1 MNLTQQEQNYYEL
14 IIDMLDDGVIDDSER
29 NLLDKKKGRYG
40 LSDSRAKEIED
51 FALQEIQ
58 NKNKPK
64 FNTEGEE
71 EYYELL
77 EDMLEDGAIDESGR
91 SLLNKRKSKYGIS
104 DERAK
109 EFEDYI
115 KSVKGINND
124 SSSNNLELELKEINS
139 LMENSEYDKVI
150 QKCKELL
157 KINVDNPELLLN
169 LAYAYYNNDIDDE
182 ALKIGLKGHN
192 LFKSDYRF
200 YSFLVDFYRYK
211 GEKDKAI
218 DICQKCIK
226 EFNGS
231 AASIRLLGFY
241 YYNSSDYAEA
251 IKVFKDV
258 IKVDDQ
264 SPIDWYYLGHSYS
277 YSDDEGNEKY
287 YKAID
292 ALNKALD
299 LDRDN
304 LDILSSIAHNYGM
317 ADEYNK
323 EIQTLNK
330 MFEIDQNNSD
340 ILCNIANIYYNMENY
355 DKALEYAYRGI
366 DIDENNTN
374 LYKSLSDILWKLE
387 RYDEAI
393 DELYKVLKIYRETDY
408 YGIYNLYTLSDRLT
422 DQYRYDEALEI
433 YELALEKE
441 DSEDIATYRVERLG
455 ELYYYNDRYY
465 DAIEAFNKAM
475 DIDDEDDFTYYFML
489 GSSYLNVEEY
499 NNAIDIYERAIND
512 GYEDNPYIWND
523 YGVALGRIGR
533 KEEAKEAYRKALEL
547 DPDYELARNNLQN
560 CNSGSDI
567 VSGIVKGIGK
577 FFK

>member
-182 ALKIGLKGHN
+182 ALRIGLKGHN

-200 YSFLVDFYRYK
+200 YGFLVDFYRYK

-241 YYNSSDYAEA
+241 YYDCSEYTEA

-258 IKVDDQ
+258 IKIDDQ
-264 SPIDWYYLGHSYS
+264 YAMDWYYLGNSYS
-277 YSDDEGNEKY
+277 YSDEEGNEKY
-287 YKAID
+287 YKAIE
-292 ALNKALD
+292 AFKKALD
-299 LDRDN
+299 LDKDS

-323 EIQTLNK
+323 KIQTLNK
-330 MFEIDQNNSD
+330 MLEIDPNNSGV
-340 ILCNIANIYYNMENY
+340 LCDIANTYYYMENY

-366 DIDENNTN
+366 DIDDNNTN
-374 LYKSLSDILWKLE
+374 LYISLSDILWKLE

-408 YGIYNLYTLSDRLT
+408 YGIYTLYTLSDRLA

-441 DSEDIATYRVERLG
+441 DSEYITAYRMERLG
-455 ELYYYNDRYY
+455 ELYCFNDRYY
-465 DAIEAFNKAM
+465 DAIEVFNKSM
-475 DIDDEDDFTYYFML
+475 EMNEDDFYDYGFL
-489 GSSYLNVEEY
+489 ASSYLNVEDY
-499 NNAIDIYERAIND
+499 DNAIYFYEKAID
-512 GYEDNPYIWND
+512 RYYDNPYLWND
-523 YGVALGRIGR
+523 YGVALGRVGR
-533 KEEAKEAYRKALEL
+533 KEDEKEAYRKALEL